1 METWIWKEL
10 TRQTG
15 VGKISDGGNSI
26 CESKDTMEKKN
37 KRHNGTEYLG
47 TGEYGTCILSELGD
61 FSRKQRGTE
70 ITGIGTIPSLTS

>member
-26 CESKDTMEKKN
+26 CESKDTTEKKI
-37 KRHNGTEYLG
+37 KDTTEQNIWVLGNMGHVYLVNQVISA
-47 TGEYGTCILSELGD
+47 ESREEL
-61 FSRKQRGTE
+61 R
-70 ITGIGTIPSLTS
+70 